1 MKKFEDRG
9 QGGMWIV
16 DDQTQIYLKPE
27 EAYTLWEWLSTHRDV
42 FLGYARGKELE
53 IRLYQED
60 LGHLSELKAAIPVV
74 QERGPIAKV
83 LNVPWEAVTERA
95 IELLKEYQLEYH
107 IHPLL
112 EDEDTFAQ

>member
-1 MKKFEDRG
+1 
-9 QGGMWIV
+9 MWIV

>member
-16 DDQTQIYLKPE
+16 DDQTQIYLNPD
-27 EAYTLWEWLSTHRDV
+27 EAYALWQWMSTHKHILQDH
-42 FLGYARGKELE
+42 AQGKELE
-53 IRLYQED
+53 IRLYQQD
-60 LGHLSELKAAIPVV
+60 LGHLSELKAALPNV

-83 LNVPWEAVTERA
+83 LSVSWEGVNERA
-95 IELLKEYQLEYH
+95 LELLKEYQLEYH

-112 EDEDTFAQ
+112 EDEGIYAQ